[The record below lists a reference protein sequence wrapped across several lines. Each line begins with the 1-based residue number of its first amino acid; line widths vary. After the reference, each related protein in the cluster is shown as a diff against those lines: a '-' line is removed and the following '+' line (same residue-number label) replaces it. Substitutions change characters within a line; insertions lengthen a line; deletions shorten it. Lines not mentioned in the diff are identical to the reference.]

1 MPLAVWPGPAAAWRA
16 GRSRPRPRST
26 PEDAGRSASGTSDP
40 PPAGARSGS
49 GCRSSRSRG
58 CPRYISVLTFS
69 SSGSAPEQGFSL
81 TRCASTA
88 RVASASGQATGTRR
102 ESRQRASWRVRP
114 DGMAVDVTR
123 HGSQA
128 RDPHGVAK
136 VGGKPWQPGEA
147 VATLLWSTLCHEVP
161 PGPVRPLGGSVSA
174 RLEFSCPWIRRIP
187 VRLPSEPQ
195 TVGSPRETH
204 LDAGCSPLLADSH
217 GFTARDGQTT
227 AKRGGLRGTSQSKT
241 LDPGTVDCQSA
252 CLGVHVRRTAPT
264 AVMPIGTGSGYHMA
278 CGRLVLQPPER
289 SPDHG
294 GLGREHIQTA

>member
-1 MPLAVWPGPAAAWRA
+1 AARSSPSQH
-16 GRSRPRPRST
+16 GSGRVSGRRLRPPRSRP
-26 PEDAGRSASGTSDP
+26 G
-40 PPAGARSGS
+40 
-49 GCRSSRSRG
+49 
-58 CPRYISVLTFS
+58 YISVLTFS

-289 SPDHG
+289 
-294 GLGREHIQTA
+294 